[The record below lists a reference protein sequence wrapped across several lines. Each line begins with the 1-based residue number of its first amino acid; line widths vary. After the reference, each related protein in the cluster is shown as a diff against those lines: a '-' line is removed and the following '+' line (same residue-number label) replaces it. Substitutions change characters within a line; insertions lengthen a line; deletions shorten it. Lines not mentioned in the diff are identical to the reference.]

1 VIALT
6 LEQAERHGLERLPA
20 EALAEAPSLI
30 VTGMVLLPGVIVLIG
45 IDGTPL
51 VLKTILY
58 ICSTSGDE
66 GCGTPTIAFELT

>member
-1 VIALT
+1 M
-6 LEQAERHGLERLPA
+6 
-20 EALAEAPSLI
+20 
-30 VTGMVLLPGVIVLIG
+30 TGMVLLAGVIVLIG